1 MTAIILRS
9 DKVSL
14 PSLGPCSATGI
25 YVCESAND
33 VSDSNRL
40 TITSGHVIPGSRA
53 PTARLSYRALS
64 SRCLISL
71 RTISRTVP
79 EAGACI
85 VIVLT
90 TPTSLKKTH
99 TIHCRMSRDT
109 YAFHAPP
116 HKQLAALVE
125 RGVAYPPLGF
135 IGMLGGCPGSN
146 QEPETMA
153 PLGIAKQPQRD
164 QITSDLFFFAFFIRV
179 YYSARHHYH
188 TTEHTLD
195 SSIGET
201 SRKEDAWPSMHSIDP
216 I

>member
-1 MTAIILRS
+1 MSSPGYTSSSSTCQPHMANRDWSHFAILLSVLDGGWCSWQLLAARQSCMTAMILRS

-14 PSLGPCSATGI
+14 PSLGPCSTTGI
-25 YVCESAND
+25 YVYESAND
-33 VSDSNRL
+33 VSDSNQL
-40 TITSGHVIPGSRA
+40 TMTSDHVIPGSRV
-53 PTARLSYRALS
+53 PTTRLSYWALS
-64 SRCLISL
+64 PRCLSSL
-71 RTISRTVP
+71 KTISTMMP
-79 EAGACI
+79 GSGACI

-99 TIHCRMSRDT
+99 TIHCRTSRDT

-153 PLGIAKQPQRD
+153 PLGIAK
-164 QITSDLFFFAFFIRV
+164 
-179 YYSARHHYH
+179 
-188 TTEHTLD
+188 
-195 SSIGET
+195 
-201 SRKEDAWPSMHSIDP
+201 
-216 I
+216 

>member
-1 MTAIILRS
+1 MTAMILRS

-14 PSLGPCSATGI
+14 PSLGPCSTTGI
-25 YVCESAND
+25 YVYESAND
-33 VSDSNRL
+33 VSDSNQL
-40 TITSGHVIPGSRA
+40 TMTSDHVIPGSRV
-53 PTARLSYRALS
+53 PTTRLSYWALS
-64 SRCLISL
+64 PRCLSSL
-71 RTISRTVP
+71 KTISTMMP
-79 EAGACI
+79 GSGACI

-99 TIHCRMSRDT
+99 TIHCRTSRDT

-195 SSIGET
+195 PSIGET

>member
-1 MTAIILRS
+1 MTAMILQS

-14 PSLGPCSATGI
+14 PSLGPCSTTGI
-25 YVCESAND
+25 YVYESAND
-33 VSDSNRL
+33 VSDSNQL
-40 TITSGHVIPGSRA
+40 TMTSDHVIPGSRV
-53 PTARLSYRALS
+53 PTTRLSYWALS
-64 SRCLISL
+64 PRCLSSL
-71 RTISRTVP
+71 KTISTMMP
-79 EAGACI
+79 GSGACI

-99 TIHCRMSRDT
+99 TIHCRTSRDT

-153 PLGIAKQPQRD
+153 PLGIAK
-164 QITSDLFFFAFFIRV
+164 
-179 YYSARHHYH
+179 
-188 TTEHTLD
+188 
-195 SSIGET
+195 
-201 SRKEDAWPSMHSIDP
+201 
-216 I
+216 